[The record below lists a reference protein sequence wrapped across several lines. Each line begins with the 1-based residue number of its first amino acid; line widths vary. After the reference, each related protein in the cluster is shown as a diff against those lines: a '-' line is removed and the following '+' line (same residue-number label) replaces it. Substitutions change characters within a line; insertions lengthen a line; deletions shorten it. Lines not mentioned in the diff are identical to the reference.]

1 MGFKLYYSEKLL
13 IEKLITFGGKAYPKN
28 GNIVIL
34 MGGSG
39 SGKGY
44 QIKNLLGI
52 EGKIIDVDRLKELA
66 LKSPLMRTKYPE
78 LKTVNLKNPEDVF
91 RVHDIVNKKE
101 KLNKKM
107 MTALEKSIATST
119 TELPNLIFD
128 TTMHEM
134 EKLHEISELALK
146 LGYKKQN
153 IHLVWVLNDI
163 EISKQQ
169 NLARDRVVP
178 EHILLQAH
186 AGAAMTFKE
195 LIHDSETTRKYLDG
209 DIWIS
214 FNVAENDVRMENPGT
229 KKPGGFDKWIKGS
242 KTSGNFVEKSNYV
255 KVKSQGKPIE
265 SEKVLTQEILKK
277 IKSYVPD
284 NNF

>member
-1 MGFKLYYSEKLL
+1 M

-28 GNIVIL
+28 GNIVVL

-39 SGKGY
+39 SGKGHT
-44 QIKNLLGI
+44 IKHLLGI

-66 LKSPLMRTKYPE
+66 LKSPLMLKKYPE
-78 LKTVNLKNPEDVF
+78 LKDVNLKNPEDVF
-91 RVHDIVNKKE
+91 RIHDIVNKKE

-107 MTALEKSIATST
+107 IAALEKSISTST
-119 TELPNLIFD
+119 SELPNLIFD
-128 TTMHEM
+128 TTAHEM

-163 EISKQQ
+163 EISRQQ
-169 NLARDRVVP
+169 NQARDRVVP
-178 EHILLQAH
+178 DHIFLQAH
-186 AGAAMTFKE
+186 VGAAMTFKE

-214 FNVAENDVRMENPGT
+214 FNVQ
-229 KKPGGFDKWIKGS
+229 KKDIQMKIPDSKKIGGFNKWIKGD
-242 KTSGNFVEKSNYV
+242 KTTGNYVEKAEYI
-255 KVKSQGKPIE
+255 KMKSQGKPIE
-265 SEKVLTQEILKK
+265 SGKVLTQEILKK
-277 IKSYVPD
+277 IQSYVP
-284 NNF
+284 NNKF